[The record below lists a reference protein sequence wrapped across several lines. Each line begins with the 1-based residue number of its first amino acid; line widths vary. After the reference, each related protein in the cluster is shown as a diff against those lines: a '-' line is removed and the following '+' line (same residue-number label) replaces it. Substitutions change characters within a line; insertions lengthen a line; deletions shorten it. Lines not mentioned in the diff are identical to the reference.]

1 MNSAALRAERAVAD
15 YLAAGTWTDV
25 TEPTCLTSYDRG
37 IFTEASEE
45 VRDTMPAF
53 PYLIVRSMASNPVHP
68 QDLTHEMVIAV
79 DLYLSADEATAANVL
94 KTVGLLEGLLR
105 ELFDDG
111 GAADLNAAADNANG
125 AFQAHFAFPGDFGG
139 SSVEGRARVFNRTFT
154 LFASA
159 TL

>member
-15 YLAAGTWTDV
+15 YLTAATWTDV

-37 IFTEASEE
+37 ALSAQSEE
-45 VRDTMPAF
+45 TADSMPSF
-53 PYLIVRSMASNPVHP
+53 PYLIVRAASSNPVHP
-68 QDLTHEMVIAV
+68 QDLTHEIVLAV
-79 DLYLSADEATAANVL
+79 DLYMPADDAEASGIL
-94 KTVGLLEGLLR
+94 KTVGLLEGLIR
-105 ELFDDG
+105 ELFDTN
-111 GAADLNAAADNANG
+111 GAAVLNAAADNANG

-154 LFASA
+154 LFGSA